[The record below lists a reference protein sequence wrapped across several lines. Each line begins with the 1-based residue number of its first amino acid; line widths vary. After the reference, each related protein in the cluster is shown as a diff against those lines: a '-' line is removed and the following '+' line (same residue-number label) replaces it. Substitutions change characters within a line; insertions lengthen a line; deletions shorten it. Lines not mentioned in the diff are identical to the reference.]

1 MDNEKEKTLGAGGK
15 NAPKSGEEK
24 NNKNLV
30 RILSAVLLVLLIVV
44 ILLLLRSCQGQ
55 SPAGPSKVLEPDYPQ
70 MTEDPNADTIPDDDS
85 EKPVV
90 SNGGGSVTIS
100 FMDNVTYSLSTGELS
115 LYYQNPNASTH
126 NVVVQ
131 VILEN
136 GEDEYLLAQSG
147 ILTLGHQVTAL
158 QADAGAPQLSVGGY
172 NGKLKLL
179 FYDPET
185 GERAIVDTDIPCT
198 VSVVE

>member
-1 MDNEKEKTLGAGGK
+1 M
-15 NAPKSGEEK
+15 KSKKQIQFLIGV
-24 NNKNLV
+24 LV
-30 RILSAVLLVLLIVV
+30 VLVGII
-44 ILLLLRSCQGQ
+44 ILLLTRSCQKQ
-55 SPAGPSKVLEPDYPQ
+55 PEGPNKVLAPDYPS
-70 MTEDPNADTIPDDDS
+70 MDVDKNADKIPDDESTKAD
-85 EKPVV
+85 V
-90 SNGGGSVTIS
+90 SQGGGSVTIS
-100 FMDNVTYSLSTGELS
+100 FTDNVKYSLASGEVS

-131 VILEN
+131 VILTS

-147 ILTLGHQVTAL
+147 ILEPGYQVTSL
-158 QADAGAPQLSVGGY
+158 QAEKDLPALSEGGY

-198 VSVVE
+198 VTVEK